1 MVIVPG
7 PFFLDKSCNLRFM
20 KFAIVV
26 HGAPYS
32 SASAWSALHFA
43 RAVLRTGHEIYRVFF
58 YHDGVYNGNALMA
71 PPQDE
76 LDLQSDW
83 SELARQHDVEL
94 MVCIASSLRRGMLNA
109 KEADRYDK
117 PAHNLA
123 DTFEVSGLGQ
133 LIDAGINADRVIT
146 FGA

>member
-1 MVIVPG
+1 
-7 PFFLDKSCNLRFM
+7 M

-26 HGAPYS
+26 HGAPYASES
-32 SASAWSALHFA
+32 SWSALHFA
-43 RAVLRTGHEIYRVFF
+43 KAVLEAGHQLYRVFF

-76 LDLQSDW
+76 LDLRGEW
-83 SELARQHDVEL
+83 SEFARQNQLEL
-94 MVCIASSLRRGMLNA
+94 MVCIASSLRRGMLDA
-109 KEADRYDK
+109 TEATRYEK

-123 DTFEVSGLGQ
+123 AEFEVAGLGQ
-133 LIDAGINADRVIT
+133 LIDAGLNADRVVT